1 MEGTFERIELK
12 IKKNDYVSI
21 KTFNDSNL
29 KIIDGYMLIT
39 TKLDVESDSGYFEE
53 TIIYSLN
60 ELASFKLKKITKK

>member
-53 TIIYSLN
+53 TIIYPLN